1 MFTYQKIEWTL
12 FSITVK
18 KMKKEAGHSYNTLG
32 PNLKIEELS
41 ISTYSSTS

>member
-41 ISTYSSTS
+41 TYSSTS